1 MSDYCGRF
9 YFAKDMNG
17 DFIFTITDVSLMLEF
32 FYLLPAKVAV
42 GMIASVPNLTRFFE
56 LDCSTGE
63 SWGGGMFSLF
73 VWFVILGIFRAVAE
87 GR

>member
-9 YFAKDMNG
+9 YFAIDMNG
-17 DFIFTITDVSLMLEF
+17 DFIFTITDVSLMLKF

-42 GMIASVPNLTRFFE
+42 GMIASSPDLTRFFE